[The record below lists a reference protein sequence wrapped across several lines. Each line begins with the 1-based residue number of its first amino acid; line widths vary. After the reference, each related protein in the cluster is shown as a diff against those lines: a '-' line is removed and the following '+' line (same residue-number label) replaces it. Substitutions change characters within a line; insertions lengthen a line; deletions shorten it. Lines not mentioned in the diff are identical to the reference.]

1 MNVFLF
7 EEFESD
13 DVLVKCQNF
22 LYSSLIFSN
31 KYRTEGVEV
40 VLAGPS
46 RGLIQSGPVH
56 CRPRQGKVNGKR
68 VKCKALPLPY
78 LYPLTYP

>member
-31 KYRTEGVEV
+31 KYRTEGV
-40 VLAGPS
+40 LDTDKQ
-46 RGLIQSGPVH
+46 RGLCVSTIDQFG
-56 CRPRQGKVNGKR
+56 VNDDVSLVRTSIGTR
-68 VKCKALPLPY
+68 GF
-78 LYPLTYP
+78 TTEI